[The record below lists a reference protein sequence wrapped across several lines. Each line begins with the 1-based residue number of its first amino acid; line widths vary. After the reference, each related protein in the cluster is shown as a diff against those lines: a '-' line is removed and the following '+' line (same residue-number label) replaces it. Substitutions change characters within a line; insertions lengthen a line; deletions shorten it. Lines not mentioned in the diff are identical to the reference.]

1 MIVDYS
7 TKINTESH
15 QRHIQMANVVCTY
28 EKGST
33 DTHSL
38 QTITCSEFRLE
49 FTSSKSA
56 QDALCDIRAMQHE
69 TWISYLRCCRIG
81 ERVVFE
87 RRLGDI
93 VMPGLFL
100 PDAHLEVIQ
109 GEDDLQNR
117 LIIGG
122 SDLLVSLCLL
132 CKFSSTDWDYFHH

>member
-1 MIVDYS
+1 MIVDQS
-7 TKINTESH
+7 TKINTESN

-33 DTHSL
+33 DSHSF
-38 QTITCSEFRLE
+38 QTITCSKFRLE

-56 QDALCDIRAMQHE
+56 QDALSDIRAMQHE
-69 TWISYLRCCRIG
+69 TWISYLRSCRIS
-81 ERVVFE
+81 EKVVFE

-93 VMPGLFL
+93 IVPGLFL
-100 PDAHLEVIQ
+100 SDARLEVIQ
-109 GEDDLQNR
+109 GEDNFQSR

-132 CKFSSTDWDYFHH
+132 CKFGLTHWDYCHH